1 MKFATRLTI
10 VLVLAVAALAAT
22 ASIALAT
29 GRLVYSDE
37 FNTAFDT
44 TTWATVTPWN
54 THTDT
59 IQTAYYDPSNVSLL
73 NGSLRITSKNQ
84 ASNGYAYTSAFLT
97 SSARPKF
104 SYGYFEIRAK
114 LPKGPGIWP
123 AFWLTNDSTL
133 EIDGLE
139 MLGDR
144 PSRIYQTLHEND
156 SQIYQGVKDGPD
168 YSADFHTYGID
179 WQPGYVKWYIDGVC
193 TASYVHAMPAD
204 PLYICLNTAVGGTW
218 PGAPTPATTFPVNY
232 DIDYVHVYDTM
243 PVAAAANTAPVAAAD
258 SYSTANATALSVTA
272 PGLLANDTDADGNA
286 LSASALTQPAHGTL
300 SLAANG
306 SFTYTPASGFS
317 GTDSFTY
324 RAYDGQAYSATTT
337 VSIAVTA
344 PVVTTP
350 TIVTKPV
357 VNRTSRTRRTY
368 SVAGWVQ
375 LGTKTTAAATSAQVR
390 SVSDVATAVTADPV
404 VLGVTIQRYTHSR
417 WAGYRTVSVVNPP
430 ARYTTHVALP
440 AGTYRV
446 QTHVSGG
453 DAPSATSPW
462 TGALKVQ

>member
-1 MKFATRLTI
+1 MRILSRLTI

-22 ASIALAT
+22 ASIALAS

-37 FNTAFDT
+37 FNGPFDT

-59 IQTAYYDPSNVSLL
+59 IQTSYYDPSNVSLV

-156 SQIYQGVKDGPD
+156 SQIYQGVKNGPD

-193 TASYVHAMPAD
+193 TASYTHAMPAD

-232 DIDYVHVYDTM
+232 DIDYVHVYDRM
-243 PVAAAANTAPVAAAD
+243 PASAAVSAAPAVK
-258 SYSTANATALSVTA
+258 ATALAATPSPVDQAATVGQRGPRAATVGDAAESVA
-272 PGLLANDTDADGNA
+272 PSRRIASLAEGVVRPVSDGGGFPSVA
-286 LSASALTQPAHGTL
+286 LDVPTSCAGCAWARASASAALSGVDHVEMKLDSGAWVNTTL
-300 SLAANG
+300 LSTAQRGHHVVYARAFDIAG
-306 SFTYTPASGFS
+306 RERDTVRTFDVIPTDTPMA
-317 GTDSFTY
+317 
-324 RAYDGQAYSATTT
+324 
-337 VSIAVTA
+337 
-344 PVVTTP
+344 
-350 TIVTKPV
+350 TIVRALV
-357 VNRTSRTRRTY
+357 SYQARH
-368 SVAGWVQ
+368 
-375 LGTKTTAAATSAQVR
+375 AQ
-390 SVSDVATAVTADPV
+390 
-404 VLGVTIQRYTHSR
+404 
-417 WAGYRTVSVVNPP
+417 
-430 ARYTTHVALP
+430 
-440 AGTYRV
+440 
-446 QTHVSGG
+446 
-453 DAPSATSPW
+453 
-462 TGALKVQ
+462 